1 MGPMNNRK
9 NKLSGKKC
17 WLFKPMP
24 NTTLKLIQVHL
35 IFFFSNKT
43 YHYLKYKFFCH
54 SSKKKKKIKNLLNLF
69 N

>member
-35 IFFFSNKT
+35 IFFFLTKLIIISNIN
-43 YHYLKYKFFCH
+43 FFVILL
-54 SSKKKKKIKNLLNLF
+54 KKKKKN
-69 N
+69 